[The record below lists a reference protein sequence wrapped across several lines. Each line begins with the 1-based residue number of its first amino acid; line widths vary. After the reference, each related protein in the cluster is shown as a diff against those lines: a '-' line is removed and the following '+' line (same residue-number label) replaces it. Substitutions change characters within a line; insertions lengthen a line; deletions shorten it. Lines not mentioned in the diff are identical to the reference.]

1 MINDCRRGFVFLRN
15 VFFILMMFSQP
26 LIPEN
31 LLTNR
36 INSKID
42 EGLVFSPAYLKKRYL
57 KKIPKE
63 NVKSLM
69 EWNKTS

>member
-1 MINDCRRGFVFLRN
+1 MINDCRRGFIFLRN

-26 LIPEN
+26 LIPKN

-42 EGLVFSPAYLKKRYL
+42 EGLVLFLAYLKKPCL

-69 EWNKTS
+69 EWNETS